1 MNTVE
6 FTGSEF
12 YNFIAEHKLM
22 GSHCQQCGD
31 LYLPPRPRCPQCHQE
46 EMKWVEFSGTGKL
59 VAFTVVHVAPTAML
73 TAGYSFTK
81 PYCTGIVEF
90 ENGARISA
98 QILGVDVERPETIEI
113 GIALQVKFIQRSNG
127 EGETTALAFE
137 PVG

>member
-22 GSHCQQCGD
+22 GSRCQHCGAV
-31 LYLPPRPRCPQCHQE
+31 YLPPRPRCPQCHHE
-46 EMKWVEFSGTGKL
+46 EMEWLEFSGAGKL
-59 VAFTVVHVAPTAML
+59 VAYTVIHVAPTAML
-73 TAGYSFTK
+73 AAGYSFTK
-81 PYCTGIVEF
+81 PYCTGIVEL

-98 QILGVDVERPETIEI
+98 QILGVDVKRPETIEI
-113 GIALQVKFIQRSNG
+113 GTALQVKFIERRNG
-127 EGETTALAFE
+127 EGETTVLAFE